1 MPLLPRLLSRLLLTT
16 ALSFHSVL
24 EGIAL
29 GVVEEEGTLI
39 SILVTILAHKSLA
52 AFALGSSLLNGGTT
66 PGVFLAVA
74 FGFASAS
81 PLGALLSAAG
91 VDAVGAAR
99 SWMVPAAIGLSGG
112 TYSANHFS

>member
-1 MPLLPRLLSRLLLTT
+1 MLLCSTGFVLTLVAEGLSRHWGGQGGSGPGSRLLLTT

-66 PGVFLAVA
+66 P
-74 FGFASAS
+74 
-81 PLGALLSAAG
+81 
-91 VDAVGAAR
+91 AR
-99 SWMVPAAIGLSGG
+99 RSHTAI
-112 TYSANHFS
+112 